1 MVRNVA
7 QLVGDFE
14 FKVHTGKS
22 DQPELNLKLKRSLMP
37 WNLPLCSIGLGA
49 AALIWCPGLAQGQNA
64 TSPQPGLAS
73 EGQKIFL
80 TRCFVC
86 HGVNGNGKGPSAAGL
101 GADPRNFTDPNWQR
115 SVTDRQIETVI
126 KYGGQAIGESSA
138 MPANSDLSD
147 AQVASLLQFIRS
159 LGRM

>member
-1 MVRNVA
+1 MPRNVA
-7 QLVGDFE
+7 QPLDDFE
-14 FKVHTGKS
+14 
-22 DQPELNLKLKRSLMP
+22 LKLQNRLMA
-37 WNLPLCSIGLGA
+37 WNLPLRSIGLSA
-49 AALIWCPGLAQGQNA
+49 AALVWALGGGSGLADGQNA
-64 TSPQPGLAS
+64 SSTQPEFAS
-73 EGQKIFL
+73 EGRKIFL

-101 GADPRNFTDPNWQR
+101 GADPRNFTDPDWQK
-115 SVTDRQIETVI
+115 SVTDSRIETVI

-159 LGRM
+159 LGR

>member
-1 MVRNVA
+1 MPRNVA
-7 QLVGDFE
+7 QPLDDFE
-14 FKVHTGKS
+14 
-22 DQPELNLKLKRSLMP
+22 LKLQNRLMA
-37 WNLPLCSIGLGA
+37 WNLPLRSIGLSA
-49 AALIWCPGLAQGQNA
+49 AALVWALGGGSGLADGQNA
-64 TSPQPGLAS
+64 SSTQPEFAS
-73 EGQKIFL
+73 EGRKIFL

-115 SVTDRQIETVI
+115 SVTDSQIETAI

-159 LGRM
+159 LGR